1 MIIAVNQKNLKRSL
15 TLVERIVSRNLALPV
30 LQNIV
35 LKTENGRLKIS
46 STNLEIG
53 INSWIGAKIEEDGEI
68 AVPAKIFSDFIDNI
82 HDEKITINSKEH
94 IISIN
99 SDNYKTKIIG
109 FPTKDFPIIP
119 RVKENGFIKVPSQE
133 FLEILLTVIDSVSLS
148 ESRPEL
154 SGILINFS
162 ADKIEGAATDSF
174 RLAEKVLNIKNNKAE
189 QSIILPRVTA
199 QELIRI
205 LPGLEN
211 ITISISDNQIFFVSE
226 DLEIV
231 SRLIDGSYP
240 DYKKVIPERRISRV
254 LVKKEEIEKSVRLAG
269 IFSSHISDIKIKGES
284 EGLRIAAKNTDKGE
298 ASSWINSAIVKDEP
312 FEVMVNYRYL
322 MDGLKVIPTD
332 NVVLEFTGEGNPL
345 IIRPEERKDVT
356 YLIMPLRN

>member
-1 MIIAVNQKNLKRSL
+1 MIITVNQKNLKRSL
-15 TLVERIVSRNLALPV
+15 TLVERIVSKNLTLPV

-53 INSWIGAKIEEDGEI
+53 MNSWIGAKIEEEGEI
-68 AVPAKIFSDFIDNI
+68 AVPAKVFSDFIDNI
-82 HDEKITINSKEH
+82 QDEKITINSKEH
-94 IISIN
+94 VISIN
-99 SDNYKTKIIG
+99 SDSYKTKIIG
-109 FPTKDFPIIP
+109 FSAKDFPIIP
-119 RVKENGFIKVPSQE
+119 RVKENSFIKIPSQE

-174 RLAEKVLNIKNNKAE
+174 RLSEKVLNIKNSKPE

-211 ITISISDNQIFFVSE
+211 ISISISDNQIFFVSE

-269 IFSSHISDIKIKGES
+269 VFSSHISDIKINGES

-298 ASSWINSAIVKDEP
+298 ASSWISSAIVKDEP

-322 MDGLKVIPTD
+322 MDGLKIIPTE
-332 NVVLEFTGEGNPL
+332 NIVLEFTGEGNPL
-345 IIRPEERKDVT
+345 IIRPEERKDIT

>member
-1 MIIAVNQKNLKRSL
+1 MIITVNQKNLKRSL
-15 TLVERIVSRNLALPV
+15 TLVERIVSKNLTLPV

-53 INSWIGAKIEEDGEI
+53 MNSWIGAKIEEEGEI
-68 AVPAKIFSDFIDNI
+68 AVPAKVFSDFIDNI
-82 HDEKITINSKEH
+82 QDEKITINSKEH
-94 IISIN
+94 VISIN
-99 SDNYKTKIIG
+99 SDSYKTKIIG
-109 FPTKDFPIIP
+109 FSTKDFPIIP
-119 RVKENGFIKVPSQE
+119 RVKENSFIKIPSQE

-174 RLAEKVLNIKNNKAE
+174 RLSEKVLNIKNSKPE

-211 ITISISDNQIFFVSE
+211 ISISISDNQIFFVSE

-269 IFSSHISDIKIKGES
+269 VFSSHISDIKINGES

-298 ASSWINSAIVKDEP
+298 ASSWISSAIVKDEP

-322 MDGLKVIPTD
+322 MDGLKIIPTE
-332 NVVLEFTGEGNPL
+332 NIVLEFTGEGNPL
-345 IIRPEERKDVT
+345 IIRPEERKDIT

>member
-1 MIIAVNQKNLKRSL
+1 MIITVNQKNLKRSL
-15 TLVERIVSRNLALPV
+15 TLVERIVSKNLTLPV

-53 INSWIGAKIEEDGEI
+53 MNSWIGAKIEEEGEI
-68 AVPAKIFSDFIDNI
+68 AVPAKVFSDFIDNI
-82 HDEKITINSKEH
+82 QDEKITINSKEH
-94 IISIN
+94 VISIN
-99 SDNYKTKIIG
+99 SDSYKTKIIG
-109 FPTKDFPIIP
+109 FSAKDFPIIP
-119 RVKENGFIKVPSQE
+119 RVKENSFIKIPSQE

-174 RLAEKVLNIKNNKAE
+174 RLAEKVLNIKNSKPE

-211 ITISISDNQIFFVSE
+211 ISISISDNQIFFVSE

-269 IFSSHISDIKIKGES
+269 VFSSHISDIKINGES

-298 ASSWINSAIVKDEP
+298 ASSWISSAIVKDEP

-322 MDGLKVIPTD
+322 MDGLKIIPTE
-332 NVVLEFTGEGNPL
+332 NIVLEFTGEGNPL
-345 IIRPEERKDVT
+345 IIRPEERKDIT